1 MFSLKNK
8 KKIVS
13 ELSLSPIIIW
23 SFVEKLRYLCKYI
36 HIEDIFKSCLL
47 YFIPTKEQSC
57 VSELAGDCVIKRYN

>member
-36 HIEDIFKSCLL
+36 HRG
-47 YFIPTKEQSC
+47 YFQILFALFYSSEGVKLC
-57 VSELAGDCVIKRYN
+57 FRVSRRLCDKTV